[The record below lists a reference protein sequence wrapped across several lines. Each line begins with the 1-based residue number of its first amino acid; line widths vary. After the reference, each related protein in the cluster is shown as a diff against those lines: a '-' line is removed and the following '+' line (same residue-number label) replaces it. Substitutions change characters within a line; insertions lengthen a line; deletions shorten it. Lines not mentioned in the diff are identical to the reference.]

1 MKKQFTKMMIA
12 AENLSRSTKQDRK
25 DFELENVE
33 KQVEKYRDVLEKM
46 VRKLPVSGSTVIDN
60 QERDKRIKKQS
71 HYKIGIALEES
82 SKELSKDIP
91 LHHVLVNCGEL
102 EKSIAECIVDSEL
115 ETETEVVRR
124 LKLILDNEIQE
135 ISTLKRNVSRTVQE
149 YTSLKR
155 SYEAAI
161 RLDESQSKINHIK
174 DQQEQ
179 CEVKLDKERDAWAA
193 QMFELIAKEDDIVQ
207 CVRDYI
213 LNQRNYHERALKKI
227 NSSLASIQDIIQ
239 SSVKTRFGTSLN
251 EHLAS
256 TNREIS
262 QIIELCVCC
271 LVENG
276 LCEEGLLRVG
286 CASTKLRRMKHALEA
301 QYVKTPLPIDYQDPH
316 VIACILKLYL
326 RELPEPLLTHIYY
339 KDFIKAVEQHT
350 DVERKAEIKRILE
363 KLPIENYKNLR
374 YLTKF
379 LWLITQYVGENKMSS
394 QNLAIVMSPN
404 MLWPPVD
411 KNNPADYMG
420 QVNCSSAVNV
430 IVELLISQWDYFF
443 DGEVDFF
450 VTLQRGKIFME
461 DKNKSS
467 SSNENLD
474 RSENDVAE
482 SPRYGT
488 IRRQKPCAPSPPT
501 KLHNLLNPEING
513 QSSVML
519 DSNNKQNN
527 TDIQQMQQQQQQ
539 QTNHQ
544 RGKELFPGNN
554 NGSNSQNS
562 SSSFIANNNN
572 NNSNNNHNNNNNN
585 NGQIEKPENLSL
597 SKQLMITSTENVTNT
612 AAIITTTTTTTN
624 AASVASAAVINKPIP
639 MTRTQF
645 LCMDNLPSPVADRK
659 STDSVSSLTFK
670 PDLPQKPKIPKRPIT
685 LGLTT
690 NTSTN
695 AVNSNKSDEE
705 NLELNSSG
713 IAAMIGSFRGH
724 KTAVQLVQ
732 EHCDNITALQANIGT
747 SNTSSAPLILVRET
761 NHNNQQQQQQANE
774 VNANAQLINKPSQ
787 NITNPP
793 VTLATTSQTFINNEK
808 TPIATETT
816 IRITP
821 TTPVTPNIIIAPKRP
836 TVPAPPPPVLV
847 KKQAD

>member
-135 ISTLKRNVSRTVQE
+135 ISALKRNVSRTVQE

-227 NSSLASIQDIIQ
+227 NSSLASIQDVIQ

-251 EHLAS
+251 EHLVS

-363 KLPIENYKNLR
+363 KLPMENYKNLR

-474 RSENDVAE
+474 RSENGE
-482 SPRYGT
+482 CR
-488 IRRQKPCAPSPPT
+488 
-501 KLHNLLNPEING
+501 
-513 QSSVML
+513 
-519 DSNNKQNN
+519 
-527 TDIQQMQQQQQQ
+527 
-539 QTNHQ
+539 
-544 RGKELFPGNN
+544 
-554 NGSNSQNS
+554 
-562 SSSFIANNNN
+562 
-572 NNSNNNHNNNNNN
+572 
-585 NGQIEKPENLSL
+585 
-597 SKQLMITSTENVTNT
+597 
-612 AAIITTTTTTTN
+612 
-624 AASVASAAVINKPIP
+624 
-639 MTRTQF
+639 
-645 LCMDNLPSPVADRK
+645 RK
-659 STDSVSSLTFK
+659 STLWNDKTAETLRSLTAYE
-670 PDLPQKPKIPKRPIT
+670 IT
-685 LGLTT
+685 
-690 NTSTN
+690 
-695 AVNSNKSDEE
+695 
-705 NLELNSSG
+705 
-713 IAAMIGSFRGH
+713 
-724 KTAVQLVQ
+724 
-732 EHCDNITALQANIGT
+732 
-747 SNTSSAPLILVRET
+747 
-761 NHNNQQQQQQANE
+761 
-774 VNANAQLINKPSQ
+774 
-787 NITNPP
+787 
-793 VTLATTSQTFINNEK
+793 
-808 TPIATETT
+808 
-816 IRITP
+816 
-821 TTPVTPNIIIAPKRP
+821 
-836 TVPAPPPPVLV
+836 
-847 KKQAD
+847 